1 MGIPWGDLVV
11 GLVLLASGALG
22 GSIFLLLKKGATATV
37 AEIAR
42 TSESHLPETPDAC
55 SAPCD
60 AHVALNSVVIE
71 LKKTVEAVVE
81 SMKVSADK
89 VEKNHHEMFHRMAN
103 QDQSLAVTL
112 QQMAEV
118 RGQVGNIMAD
128 VAYMSAK
135 MGKKHDAER
144 IQKEVTDTL
153 LAFVDDRAE
162 QMGPL
167 IQLIE
172 SAGFTVS
179 TARDYNEAHNLL
191 EALPFSYAVIDASL
205 TPGEF
210 DGVDL
215 ARWCL
220 SRFPK
225 MNIFLYSGFD
235 NLDAI
240 PPGVKF
246 YRKPNLARMLSD
258 ISAAKRQHEG
268 GNDAT
273 SDS

>member
-144 IQKEVTDTL
+144 IQKEVTDTTNEL
-153 LAFVDDRAE
+153 LQKNSEMLKESTIEIAKESERGIVDIETLKKVNND
-162 QMGPL
+162 L
-167 IQLIE
+167 ISTIE
-172 SAGFTVS
+172 DTLKIQA
-179 TARDYNEAHNLL
+179 
-191 EALPFSYAVIDASL
+191 
-205 TPGEF
+205 
-210 DGVDL
+210 DG
-215 ARWCL
+215 
-220 SRFPK
+220 K
-225 MNIFLYSGFD
+225 
-235 NLDAI
+235 
-240 PPGVKF
+240 
-246 YRKPNLARMLSD
+246 
-258 ISAAKRQHEG
+258 AKRQMAETELIKIEQELK
-268 GNDAT
+268 AKLL
-273 SDS
+273 SVKA